1 MQHLRNHW
9 LFYTLL
15 LIGLVVRS
23 IFMVDQGFSN
33 DELSA
38 WYRTR
43 YTTWDSFWYFG
54 VKHGDM
60 HPAFY
65 QVLLWIWVRIFG
77 DSEFAI
83 RSTSLIFYCLN
94 SFLIYRIGI
103 KHFTRFSGL
112 LLQGLYVGLTFTI
125 INTVFARPYNSG
137 VFFLLLAFLAILE
150 IKKKNA
156 ISWKW
161 ILLLALGLWG
171 AMVSHYFA
179 FLVAVTLGGCSLF
192 YVGKKNI
199 KQVLIAAGNSI
210 LAFLPHLTITLYQ
223 VGRGG
228 LQWLAPPKIDWPI
241 EFIYLFFNNSWI
253 LFSVFSLLF
262 VVVIVKYRKKGV
274 QGVSIFSFVVFFTSF
289 LIAFLL
295 SHLFTPILRELVMLF
310 LLPFL
315 FLPLFSLIK
324 VNAKQ
329 SVILVGMVTFLT
341 TTDSFLRNKLL
352 EPIHFGVFKEIGEEI
367 NTATKKYS
375 SDSITFASNYNNI
388 DYINYYLAEDLTE
401 PIINWEEQE
410 TFYQLNERVEK
421 SETPYFCYSVNNKF
435 HSPMFLEI
443 IRRKYPHVESS
454 LIAGNS
460 LFFLFGKNKGR
471 EKRRPFQI
479 VKAADTSF
487 VELEFFNNGKMKV
500 GELPIG
506 KDKSAYYL
514 IASKGKLLKN
524 VPLHLVVAIEREST
538 FLMNGEFPALY
549 LAYDQSRLVNQKK
562 EEQEFYCAFQL
573 PKEVLPTDDL
583 IFYFWNPEKGKV
595 KVSNVELY
603 LIEDLITN

>member
-1 MQHLRNHW
+1 
-9 LFYTLL
+9 
-15 LIGLVVRS
+15 
-23 IFMVDQGFSN
+23 MVDQGFSN

-43 YTTWDSFWYFG
+43 YSTWDSFWYFG

-65 QVLLWIWVRIFG
+65 QVLLWLWVRVFG

-83 RSTSLIFYCLN
+83 RSTSLLFYCLN
-94 SFLIYRIGI
+94 SFLIYRIGT
-103 KHFTRFSGL
+103 KHFSRFSGL
-112 LLQGLYVGLTFTI
+112 LLQALYVGLTFTI

-137 VFFLLLAFLAILE
+137 VFFLLVAFLAILE

-161 ILLLALGLWG
+161 MLFLALGLWG

-179 FLVAVTLGGCSLF
+179 FLVAVVLGGCSLF

-199 KQVLIAAGNSI
+199 KQVLIASGIAVF
-210 LAFLPHLTITLYQ
+210 AFLPHLSITLYQ

-253 LFSVFSLLF
+253 LFIVFSLLF
-262 VVVIVKYRKKGV
+262 IVLILKYRMNGL
-274 QGVSIFSFVVFFTSF
+274 QSVSIFSFVVFFTSF
-289 LIAFLL
+289 LVAFLL

-329 SVILVGMVTFLT
+329 AVVLIGMVTILT
-341 TTDSFLRNKLL
+341 TSDSFLRNKLL

-367 NTATKKYS
+367 NNATNKYS
-375 SDSITFASNYNNI
+375 SDSITFASNYNNS
-388 DYINYYLAEDLTE
+388 DYINYYLEEDLTE
-401 PIINWEEQE
+401 SIINWEDQE
-410 TFYQLNERVEK
+410 TYYQLNERVRK

-443 IRRKYPHVESS
+443 IRQKYPVVESS

-460 LFFLFGKNKGR
+460 LFYLFGKKGEKGR
-471 EKRRPFQI
+471 GRPFHH
-479 VKAADTSF
+479 VKATDTSI
-487 VELEFFNNGKMKV
+487 VELEFFNNGKLKI
-500 GELPIG
+500 GQLPIS
-506 KDKSAYYL
+506 KNKTAYYL
-514 IASKGKLLKN
+514 ITSKGKLFKQS
-524 VPLHLVVAIEREST
+524 PLHMVVAIERNGS

-549 LAYDQSRLVNQKK
+549 LAYDQSRLVDQKM

-583 IFYFWNPEKGKV
+583 IFYFWNPEKAKI
-595 KVSNVELY
+595 KASNFELY
-603 LIEDLITN
+603 LINDLITN